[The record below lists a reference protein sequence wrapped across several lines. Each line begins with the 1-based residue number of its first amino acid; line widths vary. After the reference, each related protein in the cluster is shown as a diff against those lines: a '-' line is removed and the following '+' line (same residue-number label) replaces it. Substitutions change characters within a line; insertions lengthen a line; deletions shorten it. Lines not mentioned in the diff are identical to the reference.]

1 MKSLEMEYYRRN
13 LPHWQ
18 IAGEEYFVTIR
29 LANSLPAGVIKDIQR
44 QRREFE
50 RTTQNKDKF
59 RKVDKKQHEKRLFKK
74 YEELLDNPKSG
85 PQWLGLNNVA
95 KIVKESLH
103 YRDGV
108 EFDLYAYCIMSNHI
122 HIVFRHLNREVKSSD
137 NLKLAPVTNILK
149 SFKSFT
155 GLHANRALQRKGA
168 FWQEESFDRIIRD
181 EKELENVI
189 AYTLNN
195 PVKVNLVSEWEKWP
209 HSYCK
214 KEFLESFK

>member
-1 MKSLEMEYYRRN
+1 MEYYRRN

-29 LANSLPAGVIKDIQR
+29 LANSLPAAVIKDIKR
-44 QRREFE
+44 QRREFKI
-50 RTTQNKDKF
+50 TSQNKEKLW
-59 RKVDKKQHEKRLFKK
+59 KADKKLNERRLFKK
-74 YEELLDNPKSG
+74 YEKLLDNPKSG
-85 PQWLGLNNVA
+85 PQWLRLKDVA
-95 KIVKESLH
+95 NIAKDSLH

-122 HIVFRHLNREVKSSD
+122 HIVFRHLNKEDKSND
-137 NLKLAPVTNILK
+137 NLKYAPVTNILK

-155 GLHANRALQRKGA
+155 GLHANRVLQRQGA
-168 FWQEESFDRIIRD
+168 FWQEESFDRIIRNQ
-181 EKELENVI
+181 KELENVI

-195 PVKVNLVSEWEKWP
+195 PVKANLVSSWKEWP

-214 KEFLESFK
+214 EEFIESF